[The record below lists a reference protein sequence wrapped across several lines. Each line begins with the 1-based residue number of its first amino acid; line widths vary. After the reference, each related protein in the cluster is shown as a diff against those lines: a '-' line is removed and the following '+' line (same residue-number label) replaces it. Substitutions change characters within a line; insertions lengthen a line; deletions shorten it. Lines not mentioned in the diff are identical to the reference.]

1 MTIMEVLMAALIVA
15 IVAAGAVASWS
26 LSSRAAANK
35 RATEIG
41 TAIATSEM
49 ERLKALRYPYLT
61 PSPLQGGQP
70 VPAVRWYDKLGNWLG
85 SAAVSGDFRAES
97 TVTVII
103 DRDSQSN
110 SEDMK
115 EIVVRVWDGGRTTL
129 YGTARTLL
137 TFGGV

>member
-1 MTIMEVLMAALIVA
+1 MTIIEVLMAALIIG

-26 LSSRAAANK
+26 LSSRAVGNK

-61 PSPLQGGQP
+61 PSALQGGQP
-70 VPAVRWYDKLGNWLG
+70 VPTVRWYDRLGNWLG

-103 DRDSQSN
+103 DRDSETN

-115 EIVVRVWDGGRTTL
+115 EIIVDVWDGTRTTH
-129 YGTARTLL
+129 YCTARTLL